1 MKDTG
6 TQWQTAADLPFG
18 RHAHIGIGLNNGK
31 FLVAGQDSE
40 RFLDFFNP
48 S

>member
-18 RHAHIGIGLNNGK
+18 RHAHIGIGLGNGK

-40 RFLDFFNP
+40 HFLDFFNP